1 MTSPGPAPLPGPHPV
16 PGTPDPAPENG
27 VSFVVPVYNK
37 ARVLPPVLDAMAAQK
52 GDFPREFIFV
62 DDGSTDDSLDV
73 VRAGTAGWDN
83 VQIICQENAG
93 SAAATNTGIS
103 AARMP
108 FLKFVDADDLLTRD
122 ATVNLLTAL
131 RDAPDAI
138 VAYGDRAFFPPGAE
152 PDLSPV
158 PASPAITVTAA
169 PLAPAIRNSLFN
181 PTQFMTRTEI
191 ARACGGCDE
200 RVVFSQ
206 EYSLTM
212 RLARHGSF
220 LHLDQTLAY
229 LLDDSVNRLSNN
241 QGRQLQRVTK
251 AVRLFVA
258 DYPDLDP
265 ALIRFACR
273 RNAARAWRYARRE
286 RGAGLTSAWYRHYL
300 RGSLGLWRD
309 PVRFIRTC
317 EAVYDH

>member
-1 MTSPGPAPLPGPHPV
+1 MHAPA
-16 PGTPDPAPENG
+16 DG

-37 ARVLPPVLDAMAAQK
+37 AEVLPPVLAALAAQQ

-62 DDGSTDDSLDV
+62 DDGSTDDSLAV
-73 VRAGTAGWDN
+73 VRHGTAGWTN
-83 VQIICQENAG
+83 VQIIEQENAG

-103 AARMP
+103 AARLP
-108 FLKFVDADDLLTRD
+108 YLKFVDADDLLTLD
-122 ATVNLLTAL
+122 ATANLLAAL
-131 RDAPDAI
+131 AGMPDAV
-138 VAYGDRAFFPPGAE
+138 VAYGDRKFFPPGVS

-158 PASPAITVTAA
+158 NKPPAITVMAA
-169 PLAPAIRNSLFN
+169 PLEPSIRNSLFN
-181 PTQFMTRTEI
+181 PTQFLTRTQI

-220 LHLDQTLAY
+220 IHLDQTLAY
-229 LLDDSVNRLSNN
+229 LLDDSTNRLSNN

-251 AVRLFVA
+251 AVRLFVD
-258 DYPDLDP
+258 DYPDIDP
-265 ALIRFACR
+265 RLIRFACR

-286 RGAGLTSAWYRHYL
+286 RGAGFISPWFWHNL
-300 RGSLGLWRD
+300 RGSLGLWRN

>member
-37 ARVLPPVLDAMAAQK
+37 ARVLPPVLDAMAAQQ

-152 PDLSPV
+152 PDLSPA

-191 ARACGGCDE
+191 RSVHADSHLGH
-200 RVVFSQ
+200 VFNDGPAPTGLRYCMNSAAMDFIPL
-206 EYSLTM
+206 ENMEEAGY
-212 RLARHGSF
+212 GKWI
-220 LHLDQTLAY
+220 
-229 LLDDSVNRLSNN
+229 DDV
-241 QGRQLQRVTK
+241 K
-251 AVRLFVA
+251 
-258 DYPDLDP
+258 P
-265 ALIRFACR
+265 A
-273 RNAARAWRYARRE
+273 
-286 RGAGLTSAWYRHYL
+286 S
-300 RGSLGLWRD
+300 
-309 PVRFIRTC
+309 
-317 EAVYDH
+317 